1 MFMPSPESRADIE
14 IKPEWEALWYD
25 WPQGKWRVLYRR
37 PLSFFKDALRRREST
52 EEHFS
57 RSVYAAQTFFS
68 PPAVWAMQIYTLKL
82 WKATSGW
89 RGGPSP
95 TRRLMHSQF
104 LGVAR
109 APSACQPAG
118 IFLLSSLHLVE
129 ILFCILLRVIITRQA
144 LSPRSLKVADL
155 TLTCAEFLF
164 RRNITFFRRRTER
177 NAKLCVKMQMTS
189 RRNAKKAQ
197 NRHWAACAMV
207 DHSTHFKT
215 H

>member
-1 MFMPSPESRADIE
+1 VS
-14 IKPEWEALWYD
+14 
-25 WPQGKWRVLYRR
+25 
-37 PLSFFKDALRRREST
+37 DANIHT
-52 EEHFS
+52 
-57 RSVYAAQTFFS
+57 Q
-68 PPAVWAMQIYTLKL
+68 TLKSNQWL
-82 WKATSGW
+82 AKRPKPNEEAHALSI
-89 RGGPSP
+89 S
-95 TRRLMHSQF
+95 RRCS
-104 LGVAR
+104 R

-197 NRHWAACAMV
+197 SRHWAACAMV